1 MNNLTQETW
10 QTYCTEEL
18 DLLKPLL
25 AAQGL
30 TLEEDQPHLKGERF
44 LMQAATTASGVKLI
58 LFGTTATGEKVVIKA
73 TRNPAGQA
81 ELRHER
87 RCREVLHQLKF
98 AAEVFHTPPEVAW
111 LEADGFVVS
120 VQQFIDQVS
129 TFLARPLEEQF
140 SLALAAL
147 KAQEGAHA
155 TTASH
160 HRLIAGIYE
169 ERHSDAY
176 LAQLET
182 FAAETKATLKDAVG
196 LHELL
201 QQTHTTLKAHERT
214 VEQYTGFLTHTDFV
228 PHNIRIDAS
237 GTMFL
242 LDHSSLTFGNKH
254 EGWARFINFMT
265 LYNPP
270 LARWLTKYVADNRS
284 PEENRSLKL
293 MRLYRLCELVW
304 YYQNKLPLSTGNLY
318 ELNYARVFFW
328 ADVLKYVLD
337 DKEIPPELI
346 VTYENTR
353 DALRSADEKERQK
366 DLH

>member
-10 QTYCTEEL
+10 QTYCQEEL
-18 DLLKPLL
+18 DRLEPILTKHN
-25 AAQGL
+25 L
-30 TLEEDQPHLKGERF
+30 TLQTEQPHLKGERF
-44 LMQAATTASGVKLI
+44 LMQNATTAGGVKLI
-58 LFGTTATGEKVVIKA
+58 LFGNTADGSRVVIKA
-73 TRNPAGQA
+73 TRNPNGQE

-87 RCREVLHQLKF
+87 RCRDVLHKLKF
-98 AAEVFHTPPEVAW
+98 AAEVFHTPPELAW
-111 LEADGFVVS
+111 IEEDDFVVS
-120 VQQFIDQVS
+120 VQLFIDQIS
-129 TFLARPLEEQF
+129 TFLERPLEEQF
-140 SLALAAL
+140 TFALAAF
-147 KAQEGAHA
+147 KAQEGTHA
-155 TTASH
+155 TTNSH
-160 HRLIAGIYE
+160 HKLIAGIYE
-169 ERHSDAY
+169 ERHSDTY
-176 LAQLET
+176 LAQFKK
-182 FAAETKATLKDAVG
+182 FANETKATLPEATQ

-201 QQTHTTLKAHERT
+201 AKTHTTLTEQART
-214 VEQYTGFLTHTDFV
+214 IEQYTGFLTHTDFV